1 MIVSMQGMYETYYF
15 QGSFSADGTTV
26 TGKWWDTQIW
36 YEYPVQVAATNTT
49 KCCTQNKGDLTMSRL
64 TDDLVESKFQALRI
78 CCG

>member
-1 MIVSMQGMYETYYF
+1 MYGTYYF

-36 YEYPVQVAATNTT
+36 YEYPAQVAATKTT
-49 KCCTQNKGDLTMSRL
+49 KCCTQNKGDLTIYRL
-64 TDDLVESKFQALRI
+64 TDDLVESKFQGLRI